1 MSLDRNEQQASPD
14 FKDNRKPCAS
24 TQVVN
29 PVDPSEYALE
39 VDDEQAPPAQLQQ
52 SFSGMAAFGFCFAV
66 LNTWVV
72 LLAGLGAG
80 LSSGGP
86 TARGSHRRSNEV
98 HDPLIRCI
106 HLQLSGGSFMPSC
119 VTWH

>member
-1 MSLDRNEQQASPD
+1 MSFDRDEHQASPD

-72 LLAGLGAG
+72 LLAGLKAG

-86 TARGSHRRSNEV
+86 TTRRLRRRRE
-98 HDPLIRCI
+98 
-106 HLQLSGGSFMPSC
+106 
-119 VTWH
+119 T